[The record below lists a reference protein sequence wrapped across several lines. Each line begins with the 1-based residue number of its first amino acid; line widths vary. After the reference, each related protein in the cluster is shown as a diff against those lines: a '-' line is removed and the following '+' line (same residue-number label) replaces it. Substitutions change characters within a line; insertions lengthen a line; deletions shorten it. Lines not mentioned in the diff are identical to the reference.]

1 MQKKCS
7 HTLFIFARTIDF
19 FPVSSYN
26 IYTNDQGVSTVYKLC
41 KTEQSAKRQREL
53 EQVLL
58 RMMNSTLYEDITVMN
73 FCENAG
79 IPRKAFYRYFSSK
92 DGALHALLDH
102 TLLELESF
110 PAQSKAGAAGSLK
123 QELIVFFRFWQAQ
136 KPLLDALQRSGISG
150 ILVTR
155 SIEYAM
161 SGNGIAQLFPLQE
174 NMGSRQFDTIFG
186 VSGFMSMVL
195 SWHRTGY
202 QLPAEQMAQIGTNL
216 LTKPLL
222 QAQGT

>member
-1 MQKKCS
+1 MQKKYRY
-7 HTLFIFARTIDF
+7 TLFIFARTIDF
-19 FPVSSYN
+19 FSVSSYN
-26 IYTNDQGVSTVYKLC
+26 IYTIDQGVSAVYKLC
-41 KTEQSAKRQREL
+41 KTEQSARRQREL

-58 RMMNSTLYEDITVMN
+58 RMMNTMLYEEISIID
-73 FCENAG
+73 FCELAG

-110 PAQSKAGAAGSLK
+110 PVQHESKTVGSLQ
-123 QELIVFFRFWQAQ
+123 QELITFFRFWQTQ

-161 SGNGIAQLFPLQE
+161 SGNGIAQRFPLQE
-174 NMGSRQFDTIFG
+174 NMGSRQFGTIFG

-202 QLPAEQMAQIGTNL
+202 QLRPEQMAEIGANL
-216 LTKPLL
+216 LTKPLM
-222 QAQGT
+222 QTQGT